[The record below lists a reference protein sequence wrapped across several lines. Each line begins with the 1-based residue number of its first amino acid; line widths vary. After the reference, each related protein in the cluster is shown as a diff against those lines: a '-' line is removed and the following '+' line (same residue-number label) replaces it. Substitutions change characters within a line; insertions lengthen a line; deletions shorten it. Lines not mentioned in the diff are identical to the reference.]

1 LKKRV
6 ILIVTF
12 LSLQLNAQDIS
23 LFSQFN
29 GHIDFLM
36 VGNTLND
43 RENENNVNQCTILT
57 SSSANLN
64 LEINDYIEAAYL
76 YWAGSGTGDF
86 DVSLNGI
93 NLTSQR
99 NFSTNWY
106 NFPFFSAFADVTEQ
120 VRNSGNGNFTLAD
133 LDLNT
138 AIQNYCQYGINFG
151 GWAIVIVYSN
161 DNLPLNQVNV
171 YDGMQ
176 SVIPNSVIINLE
188 NLNVIDNTG
197 AEVGFLAWEGDS
209 ALAVS
214 EQLTFNGNVIG
225 NPPLNP
231 YDNAFN
237 GTNSFTGA
245 SDLYN
250 MDLDVYDI
258 ENYIAIGDTSAT
270 IELTSGQDFVM
281 INTVVTKLNSQ
292 LPDAVVQLNDFVVV
306 NCNERDFLVNF
317 TVTNLNTATGLLPE
331 NTPISFYAFDDMNTF
346 FMLQTQYLPT
356 DLAVGESVNL
366 SVLIQNSPSQIPN
379 NFQFFAEADDD
390 GNGNSTVI
398 ELNENNNQDILE
410 ISIPKL
416 PILNQSNNL
425 ISCNIGYGKGI
436 FDLSEVIQQITN
448 EDNVIFSFFKTQDD
462 LDNDVNELLN
472 IYEYESD
479 VNHQTIFIKV
489 TNTDNF
495 CFNETTVQLE
505 TKNCPPIIP
514 QLLPNNTVLEIDTLY
529 NIYLDFELI
538 IYNRY
543 GNEVFRGSNNTKKWD
558 GTYKG
563 KQLPSSTYFY
573 IIYLNDGYFETL
585 NGWIYLM

>member
-23 LFSQFN
+23 LYRQFS
-29 GHIDFLM
+29 GHVDFLM
-36 VGNTLND
+36 IGNTLNL
-43 RENENNVNQCTILT
+43 RENEGNDDQCVILT

-64 LEINDYIEAAYL
+64 LNTDDYIEAAYL
-76 YWAGSGTGDF
+76 YWAGSGSGDF
-86 DVSLNGI
+86 NVSLNGTD
-93 NLTSQR
+93 LTSQR
-99 NFSTNWY
+99 NFATNWY
-106 NFPFFSAFADVTEQ
+106 SYDFFSAFVDVTQ
-120 VRNSGNGNFTLAD
+120 QLRNSGNGNYTLSN

-138 AIQNYCQYGINFG
+138 AIQPYCQHGINFG

-176 SVIPNSVIINLE
+176 SVIPNSVTIHLD

-197 AEVGFLAWEGDS
+197 AEVGFLAWEGDR

-281 INTVVTKLNSQ
+281 INNIVTKLNSQ
-292 LPDAVVQLNDFVVV
+292 LPDAVIQMDNFEVT
-306 NCNERDFLVNF
+306 NCNEREFLVNF
-317 TVTNLNTATGLLPE
+317 TVTNLNTATGLLPA
-331 NTPISFYAFDDMNTF
+331 NTPISFYVYDGVSTF
-346 FMLQTQYLPT
+346 FMLETQYLPT
-356 DLAVGESVNL
+356 NLAVGESVNL
-366 SVLIQNSPSQIPN
+366 SVSIQNLPNQIPN
-379 NFQFFAEADDD
+379 NFQFFAKADDD

-410 ISIPKL
+410 VSIPAL
-416 PILNQSNNL
+416 PILNQPHHL
-425 ISCNIGYGKGI
+425 VSCNIGYGKGI

-448 EDNVIFSFFKTQDD
+448 DDNVAVSFFKTQDD
-462 LDNDVNELLN
+462 FDNDVNELLN
-472 IYEYESD
+472 ITAFESD

-505 TKNCPPIIP
+505 TENCPPIIP

-543 GNEVFRGSNNTKKWD
+543 GNEVFRGNNNTKKWD

-573 IIYLNDGYFETL
+573 VIYLNDGYFETL

>member
-1 LKKRV
+1 MKKRV

-23 LFSQFN
+23 LYRQFS
-29 GHIDFLM
+29 GHVDFLM
-36 VGNTLND
+36 IGNTLNL
-43 RENENNVNQCTILT
+43 RENEGNDSQCEILT

-64 LEINDYIEAAYL
+64 LNANDYIEAAYL
-76 YWAGSGTGDF
+76 YWAGSGSGDF
-86 DVSLNGI
+86 NVSLNGTD
-93 NLTSQR
+93 LTSQR
-99 NFSTNWY
+99 NFATNWY
-106 NFPFFSAFADVTEQ
+106 SYDFFSAFVDVTQ
-120 VRNSGNGNFTLAD
+120 QLRNSSNGNYTLSN

-138 AIQNYCQYGINFG
+138 AIQPYCQHGINFG

-176 SVIPNSVIINLE
+176 SVIPNSVTIHLD

-197 AEVGFLAWEGDS
+197 AEVGFLAWEGDR

-281 INTVVTKLNSQ
+281 INNIVTKLNSQ
-292 LPDAVVQLNDFVVV
+292 LPDAVIQMDNFEVT

-317 TVTNLNTATGLLPE
+317 TVTNLNTATGLLPA
-331 NTPISFYAFDDMNTF
+331 NTPISFYVYDGVSTF
-346 FMLQTQYLPT
+346 FMLETQYLPT
-356 DLAVGESVNL
+356 NLAVGESVNL
-366 SVLIQNSPSQIPN
+366 SVSIQNLPNQIPN
-379 NFQFFAEADDD
+379 NFQFFAKADDD

-410 ISIPKL
+410 VSIPAL
-416 PILNQSNNL
+416 PILNQPHHL
-425 ISCNIGYGKGI
+425 VSCNIGYGKGI

-448 EDNVIFSFFKTQDD
+448 DDNVAVSFFKTQDD
-462 LDNDVNELLN
+462 FDNDVNELLN
-472 IYEYESD
+472 ITAFESD

-489 TNTDNF
+489 TNTYNF

-505 TKNCPPIIP
+505 TENCPPIIP

-543 GNEVFRGSNNTKKWD
+543 GNEVFRGNNNTKKWD

-573 IIYLNDGYFETL
+573 VIYLNDGYFETL